1 MPVMSQLLLKNLIC
15 GKNLKALCLDLASS
29 MYMGQHFSLK
39 CQNQRFF
46 QLCPFI
52 PMECELSILSFF
64 IFIYHQMYLVVD
76 KFSFV
81 SLSVIWC
88 IWSDHLHSAISH
100 QMLSGHLECWFPSI
114 LSGQRLVTTDDKFI
128 FRRGGDASKHVFNRR
143 GRSVLASVQ
152 NIVNNWTRLQ
162 NIKQHL
168 VSNFNVM
175 MAH

>member
-52 PMECELSILSFF
+52 PMECELSILSF
-64 IFIYHQMYLVVD
+64 VP
-76 KFSFV
+76 
-81 SLSVIWC
+81 LSVIRC

-100 QMLSGHLECWFPSI
+100 QMLSDLDLECWFPSI